1 MADVSHSASESK
13 GSFAATFLA
22 VLGGFVIFALILVV
36 AYVPNRQ
43 PMPVG
48 DGVKT
53 PEQRKAAL
61 AELRGK
67 EQTLATSYGW
77 ADKDNGVV
85 RIPVDRAVEL
95 YLQEQRA
102 K

>member
-1 MADVSHSASESK
+1 MADVSHSASEPK

-22 VLGGFVIFALILVV
+22 VLGGFVIFVLILVV

-43 PMPVG
+43 TLPVG

-53 PEQRKAAL
+53 PTERKAAL

-67 EQTLATSYGW
+67 EQSLATTYGW
-77 ADKDNGVV
+77 VDKDGGVV
-85 RIPVDRAVEL
+85 RIPVDRAVDL
-95 YLQEQRA
+95 YLQEQR
-102 K
+102 KK